1 MDSCFLFLHLFLLS
15 AMQCLERFIFAVD
28 ALNIIICFTPTS
40 SLELKVVC
48 EGWAAAAPLII
59 CNWTFVSL

>member
-1 MDSCFLFLHLFLLS
+1 MFLMS
-15 AMQCLERFIFAVD
+15 AMHYLERFIFAVD
-28 ALNIIICFTPTS
+28 ALDFIICFAPTS

-59 CNWTFVSL
+59 CNLTFVSL